1 MSEAA
6 NPLTSPEIREADG
19 AFVIAAYDPVR
30 WPFAEAMC
38 DLLGVT
44 SFDELPVGDP
54 ADPAGAM
61 NVNRGFRRELASAP
75 LDGPFF
81 DLYRSLVSGWL
92 APLFGPWISHTER
105 PVLRVQI
112 AHSPSISAPHRDV
125 DYTARWD
132 YLNAW
137 LPMIDVP
144 AETAIRVESS
154 YASGVMRPHPVRQG
168 EVLLFDGGALKHHSP
183 ANTTS
188 RPRVSMDFRFTPR
201 QPSRLMRRLL
211 SARPPEVER
220 IHASRAPG
228 EARDRRVVAEDRQA

>member
-1 MSEAA
+1 MSEAPY
-6 NPLTSPEIREADG
+6 PLTSPEIRKADG

-38 DLLGVT
+38 ELLGVA
-44 SFDELPVGDP
+44 SLEELPVGDVS
-54 ADPAGAM
+54 DPLVASH
-61 NVNRGFRRELASAP
+61 VNRDFRRMLASSP
-75 LDGPFF
+75 LDRPFF
-81 DLYRSLVSGWL
+81 DVYRSFVGEWITQ
-92 APLFGPWISHTER
+92 LFGSRISHTER

-125 DYTARWD
+125 DYTSRWD

-137 LPMIDVP
+137 LPMVDVP

-154 YASGVMRPHPVRQG
+154 YGSGVMRPHPVRHG
-168 EVLLFDGGALKHHSP
+168 EVLLFDGGALEHFSP

-188 RPRVSMDFRFTPR
+188 RPRVSMDFRFAPR

-220 IHASRAPG
+220 VHASRT
-228 EARDRRVVAEDRQA
+228 QAAVGD

>member
-1 MSEAA
+1 MSEAPY
-6 NPLTSPEIREADG
+6 PLTSPAIRKADG
-19 AFVIAAYDPVR
+19 AFVIAAYDAGR
-30 WPFAEAMC
+30 WPFTEAMC

-44 SFDELPVGDP
+44 SLDELPIGNASDP
-54 ADPAGAM
+54 LAAS
-61 NVNRGFRRELASAP
+61 NVNREFRRMLASAS
-75 LDGPFF
+75 LDRPFF
-81 DLYRSLVSGWL
+81 DVYRSFVSEWITQ
-92 APLFGPWISHTER
+92 LFGPRISHTER

-137 LPMIDVP
+137 LPMVDVP

-154 YASGVMRPHPVRQG
+154 YGSGVMQPRPVSTG
-168 EVLLFDGGALKHHSP
+168 EVLLFDGGALEHFSP

-188 RPRVSMDFRFTPR
+188 RPRVSMDFRFAPR
-201 QPSRLMRRLL
+201 QASRLMRRLL

-220 IHASRAPG
+220 VHASQASG
-228 EARDRRVVAEDRQA
+228 EALDR